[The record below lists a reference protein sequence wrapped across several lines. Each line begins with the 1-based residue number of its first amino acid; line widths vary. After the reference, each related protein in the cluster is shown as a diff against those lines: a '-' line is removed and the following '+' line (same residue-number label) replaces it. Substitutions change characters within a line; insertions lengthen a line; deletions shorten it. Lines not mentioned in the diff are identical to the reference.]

1 MRDGLMLLA
10 ALVACVV
17 GMGWLALS
25 LEAHWQ
31 QVRGAA
37 SRPAALVRSLRWLG
51 AVALA
56 GALAL
61 CLLVDAASIAV
72 LVWLMALAAAAL
84 AVALTLSWRARALAV
99 LVFWARR

>member
-17 GMGWLALS
+17 GMGWFALS

-37 SRPAALVRSLRWLG
+37 SPPAALVCSLRWLG
-51 AVALA
+51 AAALA
-56 GALAL
+56 GALVL

-72 LVWLMALAAAAL
+72 LVWLMALAAGAL
-84 AVALTLSWRARALAV
+84 AVAFTLSWRARALAV
-99 LVFWARR
+99 LVFWAGR